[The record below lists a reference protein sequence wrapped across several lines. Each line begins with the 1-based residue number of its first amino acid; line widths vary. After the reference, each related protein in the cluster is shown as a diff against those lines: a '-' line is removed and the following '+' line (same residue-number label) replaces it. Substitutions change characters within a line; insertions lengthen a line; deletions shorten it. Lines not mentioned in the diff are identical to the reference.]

1 MKLSLIIPLPGVYFL
16 HQLRSHVHNSEL
28 AQQDGRGKKSGGGR
42 GGGGVGLRVGGK
54 TLCDKISLTIIL
66 YERIL
71 RKTSLS
77 FDQIFL

>member
-1 MKLSLIIPLPGVYFL
+1 MFIIVNL
-16 HQLRSHVHNSEL
+16 HNRTTGE
-28 AQQDGRGKKSGGGR
+28 GKR
-42 GGGGVGLRVGGK
+42 VEVGGGGGWAVGLRVGGQ

-66 YERIL
+66 FERIL

>member
-1 MKLSLIIPLPGVYFL
+1 MNY
-16 HQLRSHVHNSEL
+16 RSHVHNSEL
-28 AQQDGRGKKSGGGR
+28 AQQDDGRGKKSGGW
-42 GGGGVGLRVGGK
+42 GGGWAVGLRVGGQ

-66 YERIL
+66 FERIL

>member
-1 MKLSLIIPLPGVYFL
+1 MNL
-16 HQLRSHVHNSEL
+16 HNRTGE
-28 AQQDGRGKKSGGGR
+28 GKR
-42 GGGGVGLRVGGK
+42 VEVGGGGGGMAVGLGVRGQ

-66 YERIL
+66 FERIL

>member
-1 MKLSLIIPLPGVYFL
+1 MFIIVNL
-16 HQLRSHVHNSEL
+16 HNRTGERKRVEVE
-28 AQQDGRGKKSGGGR
+28 GGE
-42 GGGGVGLRVGGK
+42 GGGGVGLRVGGQ

-66 YERIL
+66 FERIL

>member
-1 MKLSLIIPLPGVYFL
+1 MNL
-16 HQLRSHVHNSEL
+16 HNRTGE
-28 AQQDGRGKKSGGGR
+28 GKRVEVGGMA
-42 GGGGVGLRVGGK
+42 VGLRVRGQ

-66 YERIL
+66 FERIL

>member
-1 MKLSLIIPLPGVYFL
+1 MFIIVNL
-16 HQLRSHVHNSEL
+16 HNRTGE
-28 AQQDGRGKKSGGGR
+28 GKRVEGGW
-42 GGGGVGLRVGGK
+42 GGGVRMGGQ

-66 YERIL
+66 FERIL

>member
-1 MKLSLIIPLPGVYFL
+1 MFIIVNL
-16 HQLRSHVHNSEL
+16 HNRTTGE
-28 AQQDGRGKKSGGGR
+28 GKR
-42 GGGGVGLRVGGK
+42 VEVGGGGWAVGLRVGGQ

-66 YERIL
+66 FERIL

>member
-1 MKLSLIIPLPGVYFL
+1 MFIIVNLDKTTG
-16 HQLRSHVHNSEL
+16 E
-28 AQQDGRGKKSGGGR
+28 GKRVG
-42 GGGGVGLRVGGK
+42 GGGGVRVRGQ

-66 YERIL
+66 LERIL

>member
-1 MKLSLIIPLPGVYFL
+1 MFIIVNL
-16 HQLRSHVHNSEL
+16 HNRTGE
-28 AQQDGRGKKSGGGR
+28 GKRVEVEGGE
-42 GGGGVGLRVGGK
+42 GGGVGLRVGGQ

-66 YERIL
+66 FERIL